1 MVDGCLIVVFL
12 KKKNDRCAPNIG
24 TRKIQVWGEQDQPL
38 NGYLFVLT
46 AF

>member
-12 KKKNDRCAPNIG
+12 KKNDRRAPNFG
-24 TRKIQVWGEQDQPL
+24 TQRIQVLGEQDQPL
-38 NGYLFVLT
+38 NAYLIVLT